1 MGSKQ
6 KVCWVV
12 ASPLTIRFFLL
23 EQIAAVGKNYDLTVI
38 THADDPEFLADL
50 GVPVQV
56 IPVAFRRNVSLWHDL
71 MALLSLVAILHREKF
86 DLVHTLSPKT
96 GLLGMVAAWLVRVPL
111 RVHVFQGEVWATRKG
126 WWRLFL
132 KTLDKWMARCATHLL
147 VVSHSEEA
155 FLVEQGVV
163 PSGRLKMLASGSIC
177 GVNLDRFRPD
187 AKIRNEVR
195 GQYGIANDEKVILYV
210 GRLTRDKGL
219 LDLADA
225 FARLAP
231 QYPTTHLLIVGP
243 DEESVRE
250 KLLARYP
257 AMRTRMH
264 FSGYTPNPERYMAA
278 SDILC
283 LPSYR
288 EGFGLVLIEAA
299 AVGIPTVGS
308 RIYGISD
315 AVQDGVTGLLF
326 RPGDVVD
333 LTEKIRLL
341 LDDEQL
347 AYNLGEAGRLRAR
360 REFGSDVV
368 LAELLTFYKRLL
380 TRCEN
385 SLQ

>member
-56 IPVAFRRNVSLWHDL
+56 IQVAIRRNVSLWHDL

-147 VVSHSEEA
+147 VVSHSEES

-225 FARLAP
+225 FAQLAP

-264 FSGYTPNPERYMAA
+264 FSDYTPNPERYMAA

-347 AYNLGEAGRLRAR
+347 AHNLGEAGRLRAR

>member
-1 MGSKQ
+1 MRSKQ

-23 EQIAAVGKNYDLTVI
+23 GQIAALGKNYDLTVI

-50 GVPVQV
+50 GVPVRV
-56 IPVAFRRNVSLWHDL
+56 IPVAIMRNVSLCRDL
-71 MALLSLVAILHREKF
+71 MALLSLVAIFHREKF

-155 FLVEQGVV
+155 FLVDQGVV

-177 GVNLDRFRPD
+177 GVDLDRFRPD
-187 AKIRNEVR
+187 AGMRNEIR
-195 GQYGIANDEKVILYV
+195 RKYGIAKEEKVILYV
-210 GRLTRDKGL
+210 GRLTREKGL

-231 QYPTTHLLIVGP
+231 QYPTTHLLVVGP
-243 DEESVRE
+243 DEERVRE
-250 KLLARYP
+250 TVLASYP
-257 AMRTRMH
+257 AVRTRMH
-264 FSGYTPNPERYMAA
+264 FSDYTPNPERHMAA

-288 EGFGLVLIEAA
+288 EGFGLVLVEAA
-299 AVGIPTVGS
+299 AVGVPTVGS

-333 LTEKIRLL
+333 LAEKIRLL
-341 LDDEQL
+341 LDDVQL
-347 AYNLGEAGRLRAR
+347 AHNLGEAGRLRAR
-360 REFGSDVV
+360 REFGSEFV

-380 TRCEN
+380 TSREN
-385 SLQ
+385 ILK

>member
-1 MGSKQ
+1 MRSRK

-12 ASPLTIRFFLL
+12 ASPLTIRFFLMG
-23 EQIAAVGKNYDLTVI
+23 QIAALAREYDLTVI
-38 THADDPEFLADL
+38 THADDPKFLAGL
-50 GVPVQV
+50 GVPVRV
-56 IPVAFRRNVSLWHDL
+56 LPVAIERNVSPGRDL
-71 MALLSLVAILHREKF
+71 KALLRLIAIFRREKF

-96 GLLGMVAAWLVRVPL
+96 GLLGMVAAWLVRVPV
-111 RVHVFQGEVWATRKG
+111 RIHVFQGEVWATRKG
-126 WWRLFL
+126 FWRLFL

-147 VVSHSEEA
+147 VVSRSEEA

-163 PSGRLKMLASGSIC
+163 SAGRLKMLANGSIC
-177 GVNLDRFRPD
+177 GVDLDRFRPD
-187 AKIRNEVR
+187 AAMPYGVR
-195 GQYGIANDEKVILYV
+195 PQLGIARGDKVILYV

-231 QYPTTHLLIVGP
+231 QYPDARLLVVGP
-243 DEESVRE
+243 DEEGMRE
-250 KLLARYP
+250 KMEARCP
-257 AMRTRMH
+257 AVRTRMH
-264 FSGYTPNPERYMAA
+264 FSDYTPNPERYMAA

-299 AVGIPTVGS
+299 AVGIPTIAS

-326 RPGDVVD
+326 RAGDMVD

-341 LDDEQL
+341 LDDTRL
-347 AYNLGEAGRLRAR
+347 AHNLGEAGRLRAR
-360 REFGSDVV
+360 RDFGREVV
-368 LAELLTFYKRLL
+368 LAELLKFYEGVL
-380 TRCEN
+380 TNRADCA
-385 SLQ
+385 Q